1 MRTHTPSTLR
11 NGALAVALA
20 LSAAPLIA
28 CGDDDKA
35 GTTDTT
41 PDSTPNPDGD
51 TSDPGDTPDTTG
63 TPDALI
69 ESRPLANVFRIDP
82 GLTPNLTEVELEH
95 LTSDD
100 GRLVGDYARVR
111 SCMPDLERGA
121 KIPLDLGGLVLNLTA
136 CFPDSQVR
144 PNEQGTYLH
153 VAPPASPAADDGQF
167 AEVMMYHHMQV
178 VHDYFKEVHGLTDR
192 DHPLDAITNVQ
203 AHVDLCNQWA
213 QIANAAFF
221 PEGAFE
227 SLGLPIGAEAF
238 DIQGDAIVFS
248 GTDQKNF
255 AFDASV
261 IYHEYVHAILGATRL
276 NAAFLDDQGL
286 NNLPGA
292 LNEAYADYF
301 AGTLTEES
309 ATGQYALN
317 DISGLSVC
325 GIELGSGG
333 NFARDMEVT
342 KSCPLDLTAQV
353 HADSEIFSSALWQI
367 RKDLGKQDAD
377 AAILAGVLTLTNT
390 SDFQMA
396 ADATIDAV
404 TELFGQEASDK
415 TTAAFENR
423 GILGCDRIIPVE
435 RVGERGLA
443 LTLEASNAI
452 SPNPFQGYMP
462 AYLQLSLDVPENT
475 RKLELT
481 LDLSTGGGGFGGGGG
496 APPNVELALKPGS
509 DPVTYTFGFAAG
521 SGRNDAAVTLPVT
534 NGKAIF
540 EGDPGQL
547 ITAGRWTIAI
557 HNKGGGAS
565 LSKVT
570 AVFTA
575 AP

>member
-1 MRTHTPSTLR
+1 MRTFMHSLTTSRLR
-11 NGALAVALA
+11 LSATALA
-20 LSAAPLIA
+20 LTVSAAPLTA

-41 PDSTPNPDGD
+41 PDTSSEPDAQPD
-51 TSDPGDTPDTTG
+51 ASDTPD
-63 TPDALI
+63 AVV

-82 GLTPNLTEVELEH
+82 GVTPTLTEVELEH

-111 SCMPDLERGA
+111 SCMPDLERGT
-121 KIPLDLGGLVLNLTA
+121 KLPLDVGGFVLNLTA

-144 PNEQGTYLH
+144 PNEDGTYLH
-153 VAPPASPAADDGQF
+153 VAPPASPAVDDGKF

-178 VHDYFKEVHGLTDR
+178 VHDYFKDVHGLTDR

-221 PEGAFE
+221 PEGSFE

-248 GTDQKNF
+248 GTDKKNF

-276 NAAFLDDQGL
+276 NAAFLDEQGL

-325 GIELGSGG
+325 GIELGAGG

-342 KSCPLDLTAQV
+342 KSCPLDLTAEV

-404 TELFGQEASDK
+404 TELYGQAAGDK
-415 TTAAFENR
+415 ATAAFEDR
-423 GILGCDRIIPVE
+423 GILGCDRIVPVE
-435 RVGERGLA
+435 RLGERGLA

-462 AYLQLSLDVPENT
+462 AYLQISVDVPANT
-475 RKLELT
+475 AKLELALT
-481 LDLSTGGGGFGGGGG
+481 LETGGGFGGGGG
-496 APPNVELALKPGS
+496 SPPNVELALKPGS
-509 DPVTYTFGFAAG
+509 EPVKYTFGFTAG
-521 SGRNDAAVTLPVT
+521 SGRNDAALTLPVT

-540 EGDPGQL
+540 EGEPGQL
-547 ITAGRWTIAI
+547 ITAGRWSIAI
-557 HNKGGGAS
+557 HNKGGAAS
-565 LSKVT
+565 LSKMT
-570 AVFTA
+570 ATFTA